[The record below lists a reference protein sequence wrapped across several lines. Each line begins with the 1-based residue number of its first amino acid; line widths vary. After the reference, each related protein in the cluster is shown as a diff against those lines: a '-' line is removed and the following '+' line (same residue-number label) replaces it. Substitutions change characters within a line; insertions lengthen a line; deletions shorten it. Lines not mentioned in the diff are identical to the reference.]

1 MELIEEG
8 QESNVIDLIVANSVR
23 FFEANFYVLQNL
35 LNTLRDEQMFDA
47 VLNIAQDILQMGK
60 ERKNVQFM
68 AYANTV
74 IGEILI
80 QEY

>member
-1 MELIEEG
+1 
-8 QESNVIDLIVANSVR
+8 
-23 FFEANFYVLQNL
+23 
-35 LNTLRDEQMFDA
+35 MFDA
-47 VLNIAQDILQMGK
+47 VLNIAQDILEIGK
-60 ERKNVQFM
+60 ERKNGQFM